1 MKRRLFVLILLAVVG
16 ALLAAACYGHRGI
29 TGSGHI
35 ITEEKDFSDFSVVDV
50 ENIFKI
56 EIVQSDSFSI
66 AITGDDNILD
76 RIKVSKDEETLKIRL
91 KPRRF
96 HHVSLKAVIAMP
108 DLSGLN
114 LVGLS
119 DVTVTGFKSS
129 RDFQLDLSGASSL
142 DGDLEAGDVVIKAS
156 RSSRVTLEGSAS
168 TLTLDASGASR
179 IDLAN
184 FPVKDAS
191 IELSRLSHATVNASE
206 RLDPVNLSGD
216 SRLGYLGDPAF
227 GELDTSGD
235 SAIHRK

>member
-1 MKRRLFVLILLAVVG
+1 MKRRLFVLILVAVVG
-16 ALLAAACYGHRGI
+16 ALLAAACYGHRGT

-35 ITEEKDFSDFSVVDV
+35 ITEEKDFSDFTVVDV

-91 KPRRF
+91 ERRRF
-96 HHVSLKAVIAMP
+96 HHVTLKAAIAMP

-114 LVGLS
+114 LEGLS
-119 DVTVTGFKSS
+119 NVIVTGFKSS
-129 RDFQLDLSGASSL
+129 QDLKLDLSGASSL
-142 DGDLEAGDVVIKAS
+142 SGDIEAGNVVIEAS
-156 RSSRVTLEGSAS
+156 GASRVTLEGSAS